1 MPLNPLLRADDR
13 PGEMDESSMSHNT
26 PGDTPDN
33 TPDGTDL
40 EPENDALAADA
51 EGGGPKI
58 AASDEMEAA
67 LREAI
72 ESSEKREAEEKVGDA
87 GGASSA
93 DKMTIELLS
102 QELQDLKG
110 LYEEKLAETAEQ
122 ADAQLRLQ
130 AEFENFRR
138 RSLKEKQES
147 FKFGHQNLV
156 KDLLS
161 VVDNLERALE
171 HGAQNAGAEAEG
183 ILDGVELVYREIL
196 GALAK
201 HAVQEIEAEGE
212 TFDPAVY
219 EAMGQI
225 PNGEVPANTVL
236 QVLQKGY
243 VIHDRMIR
251 PSRVIVSRE
260 PTADEAAAAHPEAT
274 PTDD

>member
-1 MPLNPLLRADDR
+1 MS
-13 PGEMDESSMSHNT
+13 DETHGNSQH
-26 PGDTPDN
+26 
-33 TPDGTDL
+33 DL
-40 EPENDALAADA
+40 EDGE
-51 EGGGPKI
+51 GGPKI

-67 LREAI
+67 LQEAI
-72 ESSEKREAEEKVGDA
+72 ASSEKREAAEKAGA

-110 LYEEKLAETAEQ
+110 LHEEKLAEIAEKE
-122 ADAQLRLQ
+122 DAYLRLQ

-147 FKFGHQNLV
+147 LKFGHQNLV

-161 VVDNLERALE
+161 AVDNLERALE
-171 HGAQNAGAEAEG
+171 HGAQNAGAEVQG

-196 GALAK
+196 GTLAK
-201 HAVQEIEAEGE
+201 HAVQEIQAEGQV
-212 TFDPAVY
+212 FDPAVH

-225 PNGEVPANTVL
+225 PNGAVPPNTVL

-260 PTADEAAAAHPEAT
+260 PTAEEAAAAGGA
-274 PTDD
+274 PTQD